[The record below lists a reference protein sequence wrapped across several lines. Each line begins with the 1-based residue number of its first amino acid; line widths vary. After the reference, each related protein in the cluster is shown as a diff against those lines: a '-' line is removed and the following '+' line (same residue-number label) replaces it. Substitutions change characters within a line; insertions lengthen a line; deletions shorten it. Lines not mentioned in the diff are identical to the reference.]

1 MNAVTALKTGL
12 QKYAT
17 FKGRA
22 TTPEFWWLVIAL
34 VLIEVLIVSVFARSG
49 LFQVSVIEVAGFQV
63 SLLFAATCFALTI
76 PFLSVSWRRLHDIG
90 WAGWWVLLWAAI
102 VLFFTRILML
112 VATDIQQCLLEGG
125 AKCVAEIGW
134 GYGFTP
140 AAATLVF
147 VGGFAVLMSQ
157 PSKPISNAYGP
168 NPSEVTL

>member
-22 TTPEFWWLVIAL
+22 TAPAFWWLVIAL
-34 VLIEVLIVSVFARSG
+34 VLIEVVIVTVFERSG
-49 LFQVSVIEVAGFQV
+49 LFQVGVIEVAGFKI
-63 SLLFAATCFALTI
+63 SLLFAATCLALTI

-90 WAGWWVLLWAAI
+90 WAGWWVLLWGVI
-102 VLFFTRILML
+102 VLFFTRILIT
-112 VATDIQQCLLEGG
+112 VAADIQQCLLDGG
-125 AKCVAEIGW
+125 AKCYAEIGW

-140 AAATLVF
+140 AASVLVF

-157 PSKPISNAYGP
+157 PSKPSPNAYGDMP
-168 NPSEVTL
+168 LERDF